1 MAENPATPSKK
12 RPLWRRILKA
22 AGIAAACV
30 AGLFL
35 LVCTLIVWI
44 LTPGRLTPMVE
55 KQASHMLDAEV
66 NIDRIEL
73 TFWHTFPKLTVDVEG
88 LEVMSH
94 SLWQLPDSVKATL
107 PADADSLLTLKS
119 FHAGLNVL
127 PLLAGRISL
136 YDVVFTAPSAN
147 LVQVNET
154 VANYLIFPTD
164 TTATD
169 EPDSGMLSLPSI
181 SINRFAILDAAP
193 LRYRS
198 LADSTDIAV
207 SLSTI
212 ELKGNDAPLYTLG
225 ISGDMRTPLLDDF
238 NFERLTF
245 GADGKIDWAPETPL
259 AISLKDFVIALHDY
273 RIAFDTNLD
282 FTASPMVNSFTANTS
297 EIPVAE
303 LLTHLP
309 AHARGL
315 AEPLQSDLRLK
326 AAFSLTKPWN
336 MADTVMPSFTA
347 SAEIPSCAVRY
358 DDVNFHDFAVEV
370 QADFDGTRPDA
381 SVFTLKRLHIDGEV
395 IELDADASVTYALSD
410 PLIDGKFKGV
420 FDFGRLPLKVRQLIP
435 GKIAGRLSGESDF
448 HFRAGDFS
456 QSRFHRLKLKGALSL
471 DEFSADLDSLG
482 SLYTRSSEL
491 RFGSGNSFIANG
503 HQIDSLLTVSFRS
516 DTLSA
521 FYDGLD
527 IQFRGLKAG
536 GGTPNRSSSAD
547 TTIIQPFGVK
557 FAFDRLSVDSK
568 ADSLH
573 LRLRNA
579 SAGASLTR
587 YKGDVKVPRMGL
599 KISLDRMYFGQSM
612 TKFAL
617 KKADIDM
624 TVHMN
629 PPRQRTHADTLRI
642 AAARARRDSLGGK
655 DATPDNSLRLGADE
669 RKFLRR
675 WNFSGLVKAESGRMV
690 TPAFPIRNRLE
701 NIDFKFNQDSLQ
713 LRNLH
718 YTAGESDFLINGSVT
733 NLRRALTARRDNTL
747 GLRLM
752 VMSDTINVNQL
763 IKALFAGGAMSET
776 ADSAIVWSEDGH
788 DDELIAAETDTAASG
803 PVLLPRNIDAIFAM
817 RAKNVLYSDLQLHS
831 FRGDLLVT
839 DGVLNLRNLSASTD
853 VGDLRVDGM
862 YSATAPDSLRFGLG
876 LKVSD
881 FRLDR
886 LNSVIP
892 AIDSILPAM
901 KSFAGIV
908 NADVAVTTDISPQM
922 DIEIPSLKAAV
933 KIEGDSLVLIDPDT
947 FKTLSKWLLFRDKK
961 KNLIN
966 HMAVEVMVENSAV
979 EVYPFMFDIDRYRLG
994 VMGHN
999 DMAMNLNY
1007 HVSVLKSPLPFKFG
1021 INIKGTP
1028 DNMKIRLGG
1037 AKIGNKMV
1045 GERQA
1050 IAADTRI
1057 NLVEQINSMFRSGIN
1072 KARSGQKAFSPAG
1085 KAQGEAPSPRRPQK
1099 LSIAAPGGALVG
1111 EESIS
1116 LADSLRMIREG
1127 LIENPDTTRFPISG
1141 ATLSPVEKNR

>member
-1 MAENPATPSKK
+1 MAENPATPVKK

-55 KQASHMLDAEV
+55 KQASQMLNAEV
-66 NIDRIEL
+66 NIGRIEL
-73 TFWHTFPKLTVDVEG
+73 TFWHTFPKLTVDVDG
-88 LEVMSH
+88 LEVVSH
-94 SLWQLPDSVKATL
+94 SLSQLPDSVKATL

-147 LVQVNET
+147 LVQVSDS
-154 VANYLIFPTD
+154 VANYLIFPAD
-164 TTATD
+164 TTKVD
-169 EPDSGMLSLPSI
+169 ETDSGPLSLPSI

-198 LADSTDIAV
+198 LADSTDIAL

-212 ELKGNDAPLYTLG
+212 ELKGHDAPLYTLG

-245 GADGKIDWAPETPL
+245 GADGKIDWTPESPL
-259 AISLKDFVIALHDY
+259 AISLKDFIVALHDY
-273 RIAFDTNLD
+273 KVTFDTDLD
-282 FTASPMVNSFTANTS
+282 FTASPMVNAFTAKTS

-309 AHARGL
+309 AQAREL
-315 AEPLQSDLRLK
+315 AAPLQSDLKLK

-336 MADTVMPSFTA
+336 LADTVMPSFTA
-347 SAEIPSCAVRY
+347 SAEIPSCALRY
-358 DDVNFHDFAVEV
+358 DDVNFHDFAAEF
-370 QADFDGTRPDA
+370 QADYDGTDPDA

-395 IELDADASVTYALSD
+395 IDLDADASVTDAFSD
-410 PLIDGKFKGV
+410 PLIDGKFKGE
-420 FDFGRLPLKVRQLIP
+420 FDFGRLPMKVRQLIP

-448 HFRAGDFS
+448 RFRVGDFS

-471 DEFSADLDSLG
+471 TGFTADLDSLG
-482 SLYTRSSEL
+482 RLYTRSSEL

-536 GGTPNRSSSAD
+536 GGTPNRSNSAD

-573 LRLRNA
+573 FRLRNA

-587 YKGDVKVPRMGL
+587 YKGDAKVPRMGL

-629 PPRQRTHADTLRI
+629 PPRQRTHADSLRI
-642 AAARARRDSLGGK
+642 AAARARRDSLGK
-655 DATPDNSLRLGADE
+655 TATPDNSLRLDADE
-669 RKFLRR
+669 RKLLRR
-675 WNFSGLVKAESGRMV
+675 WNFSGLVKAESGRML

-718 YTAGESDFLINGSVT
+718 YTAGQSDFLINGSVT

-752 VMSDTINVNQL
+752 VRSDTINVNQL

-776 ADSAIVWSEDGH
+776 TDSAIVWSEDGH
-788 DDELIAAETDTAASG
+788 DDELIAAATDTAASG
-803 PVLLPRNIDAIFAM
+803 PVLLPKNIDAVFAM

-853 VGDLRVDGM
+853 VGDVRVDGM
-862 YSATAPDSLRFGLG
+862 YSAAAPDSLRFGLG
-876 LKVSD
+876 LRVSD
-881 FRLDR
+881 FRLDK

-922 DIEIPSLKAAV
+922 DIEIPSLKAAI
-933 KIEGDSLVLIDPDT
+933 KIEGDSLVLLDPDT

-1057 NLVEQINSMFRSGIN
+1057 NLVEQINSMFRSGIS
-1072 KARSGQKAFSPAG
+1072 KARRGQASFGPAG
-1085 KAQGEAPSPRRPQK
+1085 DPSGESPSPRRPRK
-1099 LSIAAPGGALVG
+1099 LTVAVPAGALVN